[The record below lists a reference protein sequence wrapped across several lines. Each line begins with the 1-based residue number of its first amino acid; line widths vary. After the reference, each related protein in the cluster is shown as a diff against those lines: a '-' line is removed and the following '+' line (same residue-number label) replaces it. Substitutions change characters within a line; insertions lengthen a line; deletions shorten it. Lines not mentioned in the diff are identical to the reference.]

1 MKQLNPQI
9 GLEQE
14 LNRQIYE
21 ALQGSVVE
29 EVLRQVRT
37 DASDSYWRSTL
48 EGHSFKV
55 ERSLLG
61 HLYDLFY
68 EVKARL
74 GYEEK
79 VEFYITGDASAALIV
94 TNILE
99 RKKKA

>member
-55 ERSLLG
+55 ERSLL
-61 HLYDLFY
+61 
-68 EVKARL
+68 R
-74 GYEEK
+74 
-79 VEFYITGDASAALIV
+79 
-94 TNILE
+94 
-99 RKKKA
+99 